1 MKGSPPSGAGYD
13 IGEIKVAEPRPT
25 MPKERDRDL
34 GPVHLAAAAFASP
47 SEPLG
52 SEFGPLR
59 SREMRQPLY
68 RPY

>member
-1 MKGSPPSGAGYD
+1 M
-13 IGEIKVAEPRPT
+13 AEPRPT
-25 MPKERDRDL
+25 IPKERDRDL
-34 GPVHLAAAAFASP
+34 GASHLAAAAFAGP

-59 SREMRQPLY
+59 GRDIRQPLY